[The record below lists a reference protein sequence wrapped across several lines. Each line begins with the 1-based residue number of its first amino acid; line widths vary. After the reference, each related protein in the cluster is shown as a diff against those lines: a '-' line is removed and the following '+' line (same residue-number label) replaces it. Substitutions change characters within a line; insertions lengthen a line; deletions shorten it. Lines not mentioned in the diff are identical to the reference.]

1 MNRPALATA
10 GTILGLILL
19 IGGKAAT
26 SAGPLA
32 LPGTANVALAPTAQ
46 GTLTGTRIDTR
57 YGPVQVRVTIKRGR
71 LVDVQ
76 TLALPTGGK
85 SGSIADY
92 SAPILR
98 KEALAAQ
105 GAGIHAV
112 SGATYT
118 SEGYARSLQAA
129 LDQLPNKASQ
139 SSQAAAPA
147 ARGSVQASGG
157 GSA

>member
-10 GTILGLILL
+10 GTVLGLLLL

-26 SAGPLA
+26 SADPLA
-32 LPGTANVALAPTAQ
+32 FGGQSNVALAPTAQ
-46 GTLTGTRIDTR
+46 GTMTGPLITTR
-57 YGPVQVRVTIKRGR
+57 YGPVQVRVTVKGGK
-71 LVDVQ
+71 LTDVQ
-76 TLALPTGGK
+76 AVALPTGGK

-98 KEALAAQ
+98 RDALAAQ

-118 SEGYARSLQAA
+118 SEGYASSLQAA
-129 LDQLPNKASQ
+129 LDQFANQPA
-139 SSQAAAPA
+139 QAAQTGQGA
-147 ARGSVQASGG
+147 
-157 GSA
+157 

>member
-10 GTILGLILL
+10 GTVLGLLLL

-26 SAGPLA
+26 SADPLA
-32 LPGTANVALAPTAQ
+32 FAGQSNVALAPTAQ
-46 GTLTGTRIDTR
+46 GIVTGPVITNR
-57 YGPVQVRVTIKRGR
+57 YGPVQVRVTVKGGK
-71 LVDVQ
+71 LTDVQ
-76 TLALPTGGK
+76 AVALPTGGK

-98 KEALAAQ
+98 REALAAQ

-118 SEGYARSLQAA
+118 SEGYASSLQAA
-129 LDQLPNKASQ
+129 LDQIANRPA
-139 SSQAAAPA
+139 QAAQTGQGA
-147 ARGSVQASGG
+147 
-157 GSA
+157 